1 MPSPACVA
9 ATLARVAD
17 VTVKRLSAGDEAE
30 VTRFNEAFDRAVD
43 PGFTARYL
51 ADERHHLLVAY
62 VEGEPAGIVSAT
74 EIFHPDKPTEL
85 FLSELAVVSAKR
97 HRGAATALL
106 AELKLVA
113 RERGCVS
120 IWVLTSEDNEAAVAT
135 YRGAGG
141 EWDGANSVMFE
152 IPLTS

>member
-1 MPSPACVA
+1 M
-9 ATLARVAD
+9 AD

-30 VTRFNEAFDRAVD
+30 VTRFDEAFDRAVD

-62 VEGEPAGIVSAT
+62 VDGESAGIVSAT
-74 EIFHPDKPTEL
+74 EILHPDKPTEL

-113 RERGCVS
+113 RERGCAS

>member
-1 MPSPACVA
+1 VTDVA
-9 ATLARVAD
+9 
-17 VTVKRLSAGDEAE
+17 VKRLSAGDEAE
-30 VTRFNEAFDRAVD
+30 VARFDEAFDRAVD
-43 PGFTARYL
+43 PGLTARYL

-62 VEGEPAGIVSAT
+62 VDGEPAGIVSAT

-85 FLSELAVVSAKR
+85 LLSELDVVPAMR

-152 IPLTS
+152 IPLTT